1 MINHIAIT
9 ALAALLMASPC
20 LAGGLEEI
28 SAYGYGG
35 YFSWQE
41 YTNAGSRVVRESG
54 PIFGAGAA
62 ARVDLLQRSLI
73 LHGKAELFGTVV
85 DYAGQTQASSDPAEN
100 NRPADSDTRYFG
112 GKIEGDLGWRFA
124 FSGGS
129 LEPFFG
135 IGYRT
140 WLRDIASSTA
150 TTETGRRFAVG
161 SATEYW
167 DTIYT
172 RYGLKG
178 ELPFGNETALFLEAG
193 AKYPLYT
200 RNRAEDTSAGDVTL
214 EPRSDWSA
222 FAELGIRHKAFRPAL
237 FYEGFRF
244 RRSPVEQRGIYQIHQ
259 PQSNSDI
266 VGISFAYSFH

>member
-1 MINHIAIT
+1 MIHYLAIT
-9 ALAALLMASPC
+9 MLAALLMTSPC
-20 LAGGLEEI
+20 LAAGLEDI

-41 YTNAGSRVVRESG
+41 YNDAGSRVARETG
-54 PIFGAGAA
+54 PVFGAGAA
-62 ARVDLLQRSLI
+62 ARVDLLQKSLI

-85 DYAGQTQASSDPAEN
+85 DYEGRTQGSNDPAEN
-100 NRPADSDTRYFG
+100 NRPVGSDTRYFG
-112 GKIEGDLGWRFA
+112 GKIEGDLGWRVSFD
-124 FSGGS
+124 GGS

-140 WLRDIASSTA
+140 WLRDIDSSTS
-150 TTETGRRFAVG
+150 TTEAGTRFPVG
-161 SATEYW
+161 GATEYW

-178 ELPFGNETALFLEAG
+178 EVSIGNETALFLEAG

-200 RNRAEDTSAGDVTL
+200 RNEAQDTSAGDVTL

-222 FAELGIRHKAFRPAL
+222 FAELGILHKVFRPAI

-244 RRSPVEQRGIYQIHQ
+244 RRSPVEERGIFQMWQ
-259 PQSNSDI
+259 PKSDSDI

>member
-9 ALAALLMASPC
+9 ALAALLIASPC
-20 LAGGLEEI
+20 LAAGLEDI

-54 PIFGAGAA
+54 PVFGAGAA
-62 ARVDLLQRSLI
+62 ARVDLLQKSLI

-85 DYAGQTQASSDPAEN
+85 DYEGQTQSNTPEFDG
-100 NRPADSDTRYFG
+100 RPVGSDTRYFG

-140 WLRDIASSTA
+140 WLRDIASSTS
-150 TTETGRRFAVG
+150 TTEAGTRFPVSG
-161 SATEYW
+161 ATEYW

-178 ELPFGNETALFLEAG
+178 EVSIGNETALFLEAG

-200 RNRAEDTSAGDVTL
+200 RNEAQDTSAGDVTL

-222 FAELGIRHKAFRPAL
+222 FAELGVRHKAFRPAI

-244 RRSPVEQRGIYQIHQ
+244 RPSHVEQGLYQ
-259 PQSNSDI
+259 PQSDSDI